1 MMLSGGELF
10 PAQAGVIRLSL
21 APLLPSSSVKKD
33 SGVMI
38 KPYTISSVKV
48 YVATDRQHERLIRGA
63 TMDIFDFS
71 DSDFSRF
78 TFNTLDT
85 PQVKP
90 FNTKVKKFIVLQLIF
105 ENDAINEGFG
115 VYSAECSIR

>member
-1 MMLSGGELF
+1 M
-10 PAQAGVIRLSL
+10 IRLSL

-33 SGVMI
+33 SGVLI
-38 KPYTISSVKV
+38 KPYTRSSVKI
-48 YVATDRQHERLIRGA
+48 YVATDRQHERMIRSA

-71 DSDFSRF
+71 DIDFSRF

-115 VYSAECSIR
+115 VYSAEVQYTVGNYMK

>member
-1 MMLSGGELF
+1 M
-10 PAQAGVIRLSL
+10 
-21 APLLPSSSVKKD
+21 KKD

-38 KPYTISSVKV
+38 KPYTRSSVKV
-48 YVATDRQHERLIRGA
+48 YVATDRQHERMIRSA

-71 DSDFSRF
+71 DIDFSRF

-115 VYSAECSIR
+115 VYGAEVQYTVGNYVK